1 MDIHDIEMKSLV
13 VAIWDKDSKSKD
25 DYIAGVCISDLF
37 LLVYNGCNKKRLELV
52 SEM

>member
-25 DYIAGVCISDLF
+25 DYMAGVCI
-37 LLVYNGCNKKRLELV
+37 
-52 SEM
+52 